1 MHNWPSCMPITLSK
15 DLSGS
20 KFSGS
25 LQFQDIILGTHIP
38 QLRIL
43 VDVDTRRLPN
53 KWPYGWLLPFGP
65 NQLTSTKW
73 PCKISS
79 FFFLLLNFN
88 SHIIHP
94 FSTFSLI
101 FNFFF
106 FLFLLNFSTYCYTF
120 SNFLP
125 PFYLFIKNTTIYL
138 NITFS
143 LSIYLPLFFFLF
155 LFPSSFTI
163 FFSILFIVFS
173 HTIGYFSL
181 SFFFFSYLVDFIIFF
196 FHYYFRLMNFCII
209 WNSTLN

>member
-106 FLFLLNFSTYCYTF
+106 FYFFLISQLIVTLSLTFCLPFIFSSKILLSTLISLFLYPFI
-120 SNFLP
+120 FL
-125 PFYLFIKNTTIYL
+125 Y
-138 NITFS
+138 
-143 LSIYLPLFFFLF
+143 
-155 LFPSSFTI
+155 
-163 FFSILFIVFS
+163 
-173 HTIGYFSL
+173 
-181 SFFFFSYLVDFIIFF
+181 FFFFSYSPPLLLFSFPFYSSF
-196 FHYYFRLMNFCII
+196 FH
-209 WNSTLN
+209 TQ

>member
-106 FLFLLNFSTYCYTF
+106 NFFLISQLIVTLSLTFCLPFIFSSKILLSTLISLFLYPFI
-120 SNFLP
+120 FL
-125 PFYLFIKNTTIYL
+125 Y
-138 NITFS
+138 
-143 LSIYLPLFFFLF
+143 
-155 LFPSSFTI
+155 
-163 FFSILFIVFS
+163 
-173 HTIGYFSL
+173 
-181 SFFFFSYLVDFIIFF
+181 FFFFSYSPPLLLFSFPF
-196 FHYYFRLMNFCII
+196 YSSLFH
-209 WNSTLN
+209 TQ